1 MKLDGYILG
10 EGEQPLD
17 VIKDDGGFT
26 SIFRSIAVVGDSL
39 SSGEFEG
46 TNAEGGKTY
55 RDRYEYSWGQFL
67 ENDRQPRIQFL
78 DRRNVGRLVLRF
90 FCRRVRLLE
99 RG

>member
-1 MKLDGYILG
+1 MKLDGYILA

-55 RDRYEYSWGQFL
+55 RDRFEYSWGQFL
-67 ENDRQPRIQFL
+67 ARMT
-78 DRRNVGRLVLRF
+78 GS
-90 FCRRVRLLE
+90 RVSNFS
-99 RG
+99 